1 MEKRIEKF
9 LQWARDQGMCCRA
22 AVNRNSTDSSG
33 LSERRR
39 EMIRKWNIVMT
50 GALAAML
57 FCASGIA
64 SAQYGGKPPA
74 QAPAQQPSAN
84 PAPAPKPLTLDKDAP
99 APAPVNAEEDA
110 AFKAFQDSPVAD
122 PKKKIEL
129 GEAFALKY
137 PQSRYLPIIYNT
149 LTSAYVQTGQVQK
162 MEEVG
167 DKEIALNPNDVQVL
181 AVLGQTIPR
190 ALNSTTQDPAK
201 ELDKAE
207 RYSKRAIEVTPTLPK
222 PETLTEESFTNA
234 KNITLAMA
242 HSGLGLVYVRRQ
254 KYAEAISELEQSI
267 KIDPTP
273 DPVNFY
279 LLGLSNQRASHFE
292 DAAAAFTKCAA
303 MPGPMQPTCQK
314 GAEEAKKLAS
324 TQLSAPK

>member
-1 MEKRIEKF
+1 
-9 LQWARDQGMCCRA
+9 
-22 AVNRNSTDSSG
+22 
-33 LSERRR
+33 
-39 EMIRKWNIVMT
+39 MIRKWNIVIT
-50 GALAAML
+50 SALTAML

-64 SAQYGGKPPA
+64 SAQYGGKPAA

-110 AFKAFQDSPVAD
+110 AFKAFQDSPAAD

-129 GEAFALKY
+129 GEAFVLKY

-242 HSGLGLVYVRRQ
+242 HSGLGLVYVRRG
-254 KYAEAISELEQSI
+254 KYSDAIPDLEQSV
-267 KIDPTP
+267 KLDPSP
-273 DPVNFY
+273 DPVNYY
-279 LLGLSNQRASHFE
+279 LLGLANEKASHFD
-292 DAAAAFTKCAA
+292 DAIAAFTKCAA
-303 MPGPMQPTCQK
+303 FPGSLAQTCK
-314 GAEEAKKLAS
+314 GGAEEAKKLSA

>member
-1 MEKRIEKF
+1 
-9 LQWARDQGMCCRA
+9 
-22 AVNRNSTDSSG
+22 
-33 LSERRR
+33 
-39 EMIRKWNIVMT
+39 MIRKWNVGIA
-50 GALAAML
+50 GALVAML
-57 FCASGIA
+57 LCGSGIA
-64 SAQYGGKPPA
+64 RAQYGGAKPA
-74 QAPAQQPSAN
+74 QTPAPSQTGTTT
-84 PAPAPKPLTLDKDAP
+84 PAPKPLTLDTA

-110 AFKAFQDSPVAD
+110 AFKAYQDSPAAD
-122 PKKKIEL
+122 VKKKIEL
-129 GEAFALKY
+129 GEAFAQKY

-167 DKEIALNPNDVQVL
+167 EKEIALNPNDVQVL

-190 ALNSTTQDPAK
+190 ALNSTTQDPVK
-201 ELDKAE
+201 ELEKAE

-254 KYAEAISELEQSI
+254 KYADAISELEQSI

-273 DPVNFY
+273 DPVNYY

-303 MPGPMQPTCQK
+303 MAGPMQPTCQK